1 MVLSP
6 PSLPVARMPA
16 SAPGCASPRVSWWLG
31 WVFLVLGA
39 AAKEAAKAG
48 PRNMAVP
55 GSGVCSSHGVS
66 MEPPPAS
73 IKCPGAEAS
82 MGRGAALTSNYTVS
96 HSHPL
101 VQVFLSLVL
110 FWFLEKVL

>member
-1 MVLSP
+1 MRHPGYLGGWAGYFLS
-6 PSLPVARMPA
+6 
-16 SAPGCASPRVSWWLG
+16 
-31 WVFLVLGA
+31 LVR

-110 FWFLEKVL
+110 LWFLEKVL